1 MAISR
6 KPAPLWLWI
15 VAAACFAIAGLLNE
29 STLTRVLFLVAAAS
43 LALTAVLQWR
53 MRRGQGRREP

>member
-6 KPAPLWLWI
+6 KPAPLWIWI
-15 VAAACFAIAGLLNE
+15 VAAACFAIAGLLND
-29 STLTRVLFLVAAAS
+29 SALTRTLFLVAAAA

-53 MRRGQGRREP
+53 MRRKQQ